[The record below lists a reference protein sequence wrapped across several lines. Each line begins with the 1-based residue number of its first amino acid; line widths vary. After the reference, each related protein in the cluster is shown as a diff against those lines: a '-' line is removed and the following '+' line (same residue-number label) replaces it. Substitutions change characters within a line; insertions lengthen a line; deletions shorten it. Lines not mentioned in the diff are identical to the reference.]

1 MGEGGKPIK
10 VVFSDIDGTLV
21 HYPKDF
27 DRYAELGEVVNGKV
41 FIRYNETGESRECR
55 VLESMTGG
63 KAFISEKTIALVDQI
78 RAEGVQFVLITG
90 ARSSTY
96 DNRRPNLPK
105 VDFEVF
111 ENGGRCIRNGVR
123 RSSCNYNSFNLLPH
137 ALELMICF
145 CFFPTLLSILK
156 EIDMQWTKMYENVIG
171 DSSNATTVTPQL
183 EDASERVG
191 PLWDLYRRLSKEGWA
206 LDARDYVTNFRV
218 DVTKSTGKTVEDF
231 EKIKDE
237 LKALNLATSFNLGK
251 ADIYPSTS
259 GKANA
264 ANCVLGILEL
274 TPEDSISMFDD
285 DNDVELGALTGRA
298 FLPGLTHPS
307 VTAALKEN
315 PGWEVMPVEGFLGTE
330 EALARILRAVKSAN
344 PQPAEKVLTAV

>member
-1 MGEGGKPIK
+1 MGEDEKAIK

-27 DRYAELGEVVNGKV
+27 DRYAEVGEVVNGKV
-41 FIRYNETGESRECR
+41 FIRYKETGESRECR

-63 KAFISEKTIALVDQI
+63 RAYISERTIALVDKI
-78 RAEGVQFVLITG
+78 RAEGVMFVLITG

-111 ENGGRCIRNGVR
+111 ENGGRCIRNG
-123 RSSCNYNSFNLLPH
+123 
-137 ALELMICF
+137 
-145 CFFPTLLSILK
+145 
-156 EIDMQWTKMYENVIG
+156 EIDMQWTKRYENVIG
-171 DSSNATTVTPQL
+171 DSSRATTVTPQL
-183 EDASERVG
+183 QDASERVG

-218 DVTKSTGKTVEDF
+218 DVTKSTDKTEEDF

-264 ANCVLGILEL
+264 ASSVLGVLGL
-274 TPEDSISMFDD
+274 TPEDSISM
-285 DNDVELGALTGRA
+285 
-298 FLPGLTHPS
+298 
-307 VTAALKEN
+307 
-315 PGWEVMPVEGFLGTE
+315 
-330 EALARILRAVKSAN
+330 
-344 PQPAEKVLTAV
+344 